1 MELHELPSGTTS
13 TSSWGT
19 AMSTTSSSWRR
30 CGNWNSRLKLLHW
43 RSKSNHVQIRFT
55 SDNSYSSSGF
65 QLLATVERSEWL
77 LSPFLTIINLS
88 KLDAVAA
95 ESTTLFLH
103 CLPWMKCFWKWLAG
117 LKREPIDPLHSTLRL
132 AKMLSLGRRQN
143 QMKFRQIENQ
153 SQIIA
158 NHFRWVKKNQ
168 KRYWN
173 QLTEKS
179 ERDRSQINAGIE
191 TEFEFIGRVG
201 NLFYASTALL
211 TLVMEEVL
219 ILFGNTGCV
228 LHCWV
233 GQRKPH
239 NVNDM
244 VYPP

>member
-1 MELHELPSGTTS
+1 
-13 TSSWGT
+13 
-19 AMSTTSSSWRR
+19 MSK
-30 CGNWNSRLKLLHW
+30 N
-43 RSKSNHVQIRFT
+43 
-55 SDNSYSSSGF
+55 
-65 QLLATVERSEWL
+65 
-77 LSPFLTIINLS
+77 
-88 KLDAVAA
+88 
-95 ESTTLFLH
+95 
-103 CLPWMKCFWKWLAG
+103 
-117 LKREPIDPLHSTLRL
+117 
-132 AKMLSLGRRQN
+132 
-143 QMKFRQIENQ
+143 
-153 SQIIA
+153 
-158 NHFRWVKKNQ
+158 KKNQ

-179 ERDRSQINAGIE
+179 GRDRSQINAGIE